1 MVKWLLVT
9 WLLGVRVVRQACQL
23 GQHRPICKTYA
34 EGIVKVGSAE
44 GRCDT
49 EQPLSDW
56 FLKMTA
62 RDGNNDAFNK
72 LKLFAQV
79 CRYDLGTN
87 PSLSS
92 PLD

>member
-1 MVKWLLVT
+1 M
-9 WLLGVRVVRQACQL
+9 
-23 GQHRPICKTYA
+23 
-34 EGIVKVGSAE
+34 KVGAAE
-44 GRCDT
+44 DRCAT

-87 PSLSS
+87 VS
-92 PLD
+92 P